1 MKEKIV
7 GILGFNGSVGKYAT
21 EKLLNE
27 GIHVLGGQRKNEH
40 LIGRYDNFDFEYVD
54 VENIKML
61 NSFIE

>member
-27 GIHVLGGQRKNEH
+27 GIHVLGGGAK
-40 LIGRYDNFDFEYVD
+40 
-54 VENIKML
+54 KK
-61 NSFIE
+61 